1 VPAGAAVY
9 TAKNF
14 TNWAGS
20 STNHTHVVTGR
31 VGNGTWQLGRNFYT
45 VYVTVGAPV
54 NGNSGVP
61 LTGTYLNLANAANNT
76 AAHTL
81 GPATINNGPL
91 SSTTVGADSKITVTH
106 AATPPN
112 GIYNINMNLHAYS
125 NHNLFRAVGVA
136 KARGTDPLEIV
147 TPGVFAQT
155 LSLGPDSSVW
165 VSPDSVGD
173 ESRGYYELRAPG
185 VSGPLARVEVWAD
198 HDGIDADVLFGSSSD
213 GAGGERL
220 KFYRAG
226 YAPGQTPSP
235 VPVTPDAVEDIL
247 RTSAQLNSESG
258 VSSPLDLFTWVYDM
272 SGMTLPTGASFDLDS
287 ESTVTFVPEPAS
299 LGTVLATGVLL
310 LRRRP
315 RAGGRG

>member
-1 VPAGAAVY
+1 MFHTIRKTSQFRSRGARVGARVGRLAAIAVGACAVTAAVPAGAAVY

-165 VSPDSVGD
+165 VSPDAVATS
-173 ESRGYYELRAPG
+173 
-185 VSGPLARVEVWAD
+185 
-198 HDGIDADVLFGSSSD
+198 
-213 GAGGERL
+213 
-220 KFYRAG
+220 RAG
-226 YAPGQTPSP
+226 
-235 VPVTPDAVEDIL
+235 I
-247 RTSAQLNSESG
+247 TSCA
-258 VSSPLDLFTWVYDM
+258 
-272 SGMTLPTGASFDLDS
+272 
-287 ESTVTFVPEPAS
+287 
-299 LGTVLATGVLL
+299 
-310 LRRRP
+310 RR
-315 RAGGRG
+315 A